1 MGITYVCREG
11 PLAAGDTWYS
21 LATQGDNATPGAIII
36 GSGKSGIKQILF
48 TMGDHTPT
56 CAPGSH
62 GFILK
67 LTGDALLNGE
77 QLLNMG
83 AETAWVLTAGPSG
96 EPNNLFK
103 YDVDIPLKPTGG
115 QVQLNVCAT
124 LGTLWG
130 QPEANVTLGYM

>member
-1 MGITYVCREG
+1 MGMTYVCREG

-36 GSGKSGIKQILF
+36 GSGKSSIKQILF
-48 TMGDHTPT
+48 TMGDSAPT
-56 CAPGSH
+56 GALGDH
-62 GFILK
+62 GFVLK
-67 LTGDALLNGE
+67 LTGDALVNGE
-77 QLLNMG
+77 QLINLG
-83 AETAWVLTAGPSG
+83 AITCWWVTAGPSG

-124 LGTLWG
+124 LGVLWG
-130 QPEANVTLGYM
+130 APEVNVTLGYM